1 MKNKELLQIYNNSLD
16 ENFKHFR
23 LNSFDDLNS
32 ISIEKLKIL
41 IDFFVDKISAQEISS
56 SGEISKKGA
65 MLDEIVGVINDVIL
79 SKS

>member
-23 LNSFDDLNS
+23 LNSFDNLNS
-32 ISIEKLKIL
+32 MSIEKLKIL
-41 IDFFVDKISAQEISS
+41 IDFFVDKISAQEIICL
-56 SGEISKKGA
+56 GEISKKGA